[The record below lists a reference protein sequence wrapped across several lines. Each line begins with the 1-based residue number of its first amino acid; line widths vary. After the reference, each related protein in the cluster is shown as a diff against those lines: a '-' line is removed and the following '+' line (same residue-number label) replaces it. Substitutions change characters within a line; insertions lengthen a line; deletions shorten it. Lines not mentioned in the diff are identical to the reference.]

1 MRDYLDANTI
11 LAIQSRTAIVPA
23 NFLWITAK
31 NRETGNPESLGLWS
45 GWDTVEAQVLDV
57 DTRLPLTR
65 TYHAGG
71 GVLEWPAIPLESD
84 LTIRTIRIR
93 LSQINTA
100 VLDAIVGYD
109 AKHAP
114 VEIHRAYLDPDT
126 ILPVAPAVPRFVGW
140 INAAPKRIP
149 AVGGEGGI
157 ELSIVSHARAL
168 TKVNPLKRSDEQQRR
183 RSGDRFRRYTDV
195 AGGWLANVHWGEEKA
210 KPNTDKNQGAV
221 HKITPTGRP

>member
-1 MRDYLDANTI
+1 MRDYLDASTVAATRSREAI
-11 LAIQSRTAIVPA
+11 LPV

-31 NRETGNPESLGLWS
+31 NRSNGNPETLGLWS
-45 GWDTVEAQVLDV
+45 GWDSIDAQVIDV
-57 DTRLPLTR
+57 DTRLPMTR

-100 VLDAIVGYD
+100 VLDAIQGYD

-114 VEIHRAYLDPDT
+114 VEIHRGYLDPDT
-126 ILPVAPAVPRFVGW
+126 HLIVAPAVPRFVGW
-140 INAAPKRIP
+140 INGAPKRIP

-157 ELSIVSHARAL
+157 ELACASHSRAL
-168 TKVNPLKRSDEQQRR
+168 TKTVPLKRSDEMQRK
-183 RSGDRFRRYTDV
+183 RSGDRLRRYTDV
-195 AGGWLANVHWGEEKA
+195 AGGWLHNAHWGEASA
-210 KPNTDKNQGAV
+210 K
-221 HKITPTGRP
+221 

>member
-1 MRDYLDANTI
+1 MRSYLDANTI
-11 LAIQSRTAIVPA
+11 AAIQSRTAIQPV

-31 NRETGNPESLGLWS
+31 NRSTGNPETLGLWS
-45 GWDTVEAQVLDV
+45 GWDTIDAQVLHP
-57 DTRLPLTR
+57 DTMAPVER

-84 LTIRTIRIR
+84 LSIRTIRIR

-100 VLDAIVGYD
+100 VLDAIQGYD

-114 VEIHRAYLDPDT
+114 VEIHRGYLDPDT
-126 ILPVAPAVPRFVGW
+126 GLMVAPAVPRFLGW

-149 AVGGEGGI
+149 PVGGEGGI
-157 ELSIVSHARAL
+157 ELAVVSHTRAL
-168 TKVNPLKRSDEQQRR
+168 TKTNPLKRSDEYQQK

-195 AGGWLANVHWGEEKA
+195 AGGWLANVHWGEAKA
-210 KPNTDKNQGAV
+210 K
-221 HKITPTGRP
+221 